1 MSLAST
7 ACSARRLVAAALAL
21 ALVAASVASVGHEIE
36 ERHEVCAE
44 HGELIHVGSGWV
56 EASPTDAIVEG
67 DAGVEHGEHCLMA
80 WVVQTSIDLSEAAL
94 QSPLPPASA
103 GSSPALAAATGSEL
117 YRLAPKNSPP
127 V

>member
-1 MSLAST
+1 VRS
-7 ACSARRLVAAALAL
+7 SATFTRRLIAAATSA
-21 ALVAASVASVGHEIE
+21 ALVGAGLVALGHQVE

-56 EASPTDAIVEG
+56 EASPTDAVVEG

>member
-1 MSLAST
+1 VRS
-7 ACSARRLVAAALAL
+7 SATFTRRLIAAATSA
-21 ALVAASVASVGHEIE
+21 ALVGAGLVALGHQVE

-56 EASPTDAIVEG
+56 EASPTDAVVEG

-80 WVVQTSIDLSEAAL
+80 WVVQTSIDLSAAAL